1 MSQRIEPRG
10 PRDTLVFVPTML
22 PLKDVID
29 ELIECRSIAR
39 ITAKWPITVD
49 EVYEAMEVWCDT
61 ARFSKY
67 DILEFDKIDRICLDS
82 ADVNVTRISDV
93 IYINIL
99 NYCVN
104 KHGMGEF
111 DHDND
116 HTIDSLFTDGLYILV
131 KEICEDFSYNRGF
144 LESSDLH
151 SMVYEAFTEAYNG
164 DFIEDHQWILECLE
178 ASYEERAEREAWT
191 N

>member
-10 PRDTLVFVPTML
+10 PRDTLVFVPSML
-22 PLKDVID
+22 PLRDVID

-61 ARFSKY
+61 ARFSKN

-82 ADVNVTRISDV
+82 ADVNVVRISDV
-93 IYINIL
+93 IYIGIL
-99 NYCVN
+99 HYCVY

-111 DHDND
+111 SHDND
-116 HTIDSLFTDGLYILV
+116 HEVDSLFTDGLYILV
-131 KEICEDFSYNRGF
+131 KEVCEDFSYNRGF

-151 SMVYEAFTEAYNG
+151 NAVYEAFVDAYDG
-164 DFIEDHQWILECLE
+164 DFIEDHQFILECLE

>member
-10 PRDTLVFVPTML
+10 PRDTLVFVPSML
-22 PLKDVID
+22 PLRDIID
-29 ELIECRSIAR
+29 ELIESRSIAR
-39 ITAKWPITVD
+39 LTARYPIDID
-49 EVYEAMEVWCDT
+49 EVYEAIEVWCDT
-61 ARFSKY
+61 ARFSKH
-67 DILEFDKIDRICLDS
+67 DVLEFDAIDRICLDS

-93 IYINIL
+93 IYLNIL
-99 NYCVN
+99 NYCVY

-111 DHDND
+111 THEND

-131 KEICEDFSYNRGF
+131 KEICEDFQYNRGF

-151 SMVYEAFTEAYNG
+151 NMVYEAFVEAYDG
-164 DFIEDHQWILECLE
+164 DFIADHQMILECLE